1 MAIFNSMSL
10 TNKGQILYAK
20 AQAGAKLNFTK
31 MSIGSGVIG
40 TINPATLIA
49 LVTPKFDVSIQAIT
63 SNTANKTA
71 TISGTIT
78 NSVVTEATYIC
89 EIGLFATDPDDGE
102 ILYAY
107 GSAGAYGDYMAPA
120 TSGAYSWN
128 YQINAAIGNASDV
141 TVTLSDLQ
149 YDSGVVNTNTTFI
162 YLSGGTQKEINKSI
176 DNFLRVYTTTNSGN
190 AYSVTVSSLTTLTD
204 GYPIT
209 VKFNAASTGAITV
222 NPTGLGAKNVVDY
235 FGNPVTNVGLN
246 LIANLRYNATNS
258 NFQLLGKGGGGNATA
273 AQLALGAKAT
283 VDSGPIVGT
292 MPINGALGTVLAIN
306 GSYTIPAG
314 ITTGGVVTQSIATKG
329 AATITPGTSNQTIA
343 ANQYLT
349 DVQTVLGD
357 ADLIQS
363 NIISTANIFNVQG
376 NATIESLGGRQ
387 YLSGSFSHTSGTQNT
402 YTLPF
407 TPSVIMLQQVS
418 TGLWYMW
425 GNHMPNINFCSLVAP
440 PAYIGTFLY
449 SDNVITVSSST
460 ATSTIAWYIWA

>member
-1 MAIFNSMSL
+1 MQQSANY
-10 TNKGQILYAK
+10 GLYLPEGTDNVK
-20 AQAGAKLNFTK
+20 RQNFVDNFTNIDTQMK
-31 MSIGSGVIG
+31 AINDNSYPNVTATGTNTYIGSTDRIKSLGKG
-40 TINPATLIA
+40 TKLTLF
-49 LVTPKFDVSIQAIT
+49 VTAD
-63 SNTANKTA
+63 ANGNC
-71 TISGTIT
+71 SLNL
-78 NSVVTEATYIC
+78 NS
-89 EIGLFATDPDDGE
+89 
-102 ILYAY
+102 
-107 GSAGAYGDYMAPA
+107 YGDK
-120 TSGAYSWN
+120 N
-128 YQINAAIGNASDV
+128 IK
-141 TVTLSDLQ
+141 
-149 YDSGVVNTNTTFI
+149 DS
-162 YLSGGTQKEINKSI
+162 
-176 DNFLRVYTTTNSGN
+176 
-190 AYSVTVSSLTTLTD
+190 
-204 GYPIT
+204 
-209 VKFNAASTGAITV
+209 
-222 NPTGLGAKNVVDY
+222 
-235 FGNPVTNVGLN
+235 FGNIVTNLKANIPYN
-246 LIANLRYNATNS
+246 LCYNGTD
-258 NFQLLGKGGGGNATA
+258 FILQGKGGGGNATA